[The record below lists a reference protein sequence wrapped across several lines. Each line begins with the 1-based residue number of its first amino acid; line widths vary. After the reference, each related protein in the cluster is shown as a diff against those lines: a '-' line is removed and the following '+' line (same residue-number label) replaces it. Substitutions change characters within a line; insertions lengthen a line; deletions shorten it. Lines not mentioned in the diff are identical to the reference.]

1 MKRLSLAVIAVLM
14 PLKSALAQDLLETY
28 QLAVQNDPE
37 YKISDFNRLSTAE
50 IKSQSIAQMLPNIG
64 FGASST
70 RNRIDI
76 KSFIPNAPTLQHFWD
91 QKLGFNLKQ
100 PVFHWDH
107 WIQLDQSENQ
117 IAQAEANYQAKQQE
131 LMRRCAETYFNVL
144 AAQDNLDFVSAEKT
158 AIAQQLEQAKQR
170 FEVGLIAITDVYEAQ
185 AGYDRTEANLIEAQN
200 LLDNSKEALREIL
213 GENDAKLNRLQ
224 NSINLVP
231 PSPADINAW
240 TTAAEQGNFSV
251 VAQINQAEYKR
262 KMVDF
267 QQARH
272 LPTLDIIAQ
281 YNDQDSGNRYG
292 LRGDNENIGL
302 QLNLPLFEGGGTN
315 SRVRQAEHEF
325 NAAKQELIRTQR
337 SVTRMVKD
345 AFRGIE
351 ASISRVKALDAT
363 VNSAEKSLEA
373 TSVGLEVGTRT
384 MVEVL
389 TEQRNLY
396 KAKSDY
402 ARSRYDYL
410 INTIRLKE
418 ANGSLSEADLAQI
431 NQYLK

>member
-28 QLAVQNDPE
+28 QLAIQNDPE
-37 YKISDFNRLSTAE
+37 YKISDINRLSTAE

-76 KSFIPNAPTLQHFWD
+76 KSFIPNAPSLQHFWD
-91 QKLGFNLKQ
+91 QKLGFNLRQ

-117 IAQAEANYQAKQQE
+117 IAQSEAQYQAKHQA
-131 LMRRCAETYFNVL
+131 LMRRCAEAYFNIL
-144 AAQDNLDFVSAEKT
+144 AAQDNLDYVNAERT

-213 GENDAKLNRLQ
+213 GDNPANLNRLQ

-240 TTAAEQGNFSV
+240 TEAAENNNFSV
-251 VAQINQAEYKR
+251 VAQINQAEYMR

-267 QQARH
+267 QQSKH

-281 YNDQDSGNRYG
+281 YNEQDNGNRYG
-292 LRGDNENIGL
+292 LRGDSENIGL
-302 QLNLPLFEGGGTN
+302 QVNVPLFEGGGTS

-363 VNSAEKSLEA
+363 VSSAEKSLEA

-418 ANGSLSEADLAQI
+418 ANGSLSEVDLAQI
-431 NQYLK
+431 NQFLK

>member
-315 SRVRQAEHEF
+315 SRIRQAEHEF

>member
-185 AGYDRTEANLIEAQN
+185 AGYDRTDANLIEAQN

-315 SRVRQAEHEF
+315 SRIRQAEHEF

>member
-28 QLAVQNDPE
+28 QLAIQNDPE
-37 YKISDFNRLSTAE
+37 YKISDINRLSTAE

-76 KSFIPNAPTLQHFWD
+76 KSFIPNAPSLQHFWD
-91 QKLGFNLKQ
+91 QKLGFNLRQ

-117 IAQAEANYQAKQQE
+117 IAQSEAQYQAKHQA
-131 LMRRCAETYFNVL
+131 LMRRCAEAYFNIL
-144 AAQDNLDFVSAEKT
+144 AAQDNLDYVNAERT

-213 GENDAKLNRLQ
+213 GDNPANLNRLQ

-240 TTAAEQGNFSV
+240 TEAAENSNFSV
-251 VAQINQAEYKR
+251 VAQINQAEYMR

-267 QQARH
+267 QQSKH

-281 YNDQDSGNRYG
+281 YNEQDNGNRYG
-292 LRGDNENIGL
+292 LRGDSENIGL
-302 QLNLPLFEGGGTN
+302 QVNVPLFEGGGTS

-351 ASISRVKALDAT
+351 ASLSRVKALDAT
-363 VNSAEKSLEA
+363 VSSAEKSLEA

-418 ANGSLSEADLAQI
+418 ANGSLSEVDLAQI
-431 NQYLK
+431 NQFLK

>member
-37 YKISDFNRLSTAE
+37 YKISDITRLSTAE

-70 RNRIDI
+70 RSRLDSR
-76 KSFIPNAPTLQHFWD
+76 SFLGSTLQHFWD
-91 QKLGFNLKQ
+91 QKLGYNLKQ

-117 IAQAEANYQAKQQE
+117 IAQAEANYQAKQQA
-131 LMRRCAETYFNVL
+131 LMRRCAEAYFNIL
-144 AAQDNLDFVSAEKT
+144 SAQDNLDFVNAERT
-158 AIAQQLEQAKQR
+158 AIAQQQEQAKQR
-170 FEVGLIAITDVYEAQ
+170 FEVGLIAITDVYEAK

-213 GENDAKLNRLQ
+213 GDNPANLNRLQ
-224 NSINLVP
+224 NTISLVP

-240 TTAAEQGNFSV
+240 TAAAESSNFSV
-251 VAQINQAEYKR
+251 VAQINQAEYMR

-281 YNDQDSGNRYG
+281 YNEQDSGNRYG
-292 LRGDNENIGL
+292 LRGDSENIGL
-302 QLNLPLFEGGGTN
+302 QVNVPLFEGGGTS

-363 VNSAEKSLEA
+363 VSSAEKSLEA

-418 ANGSLSEADLAQI
+418 ANGSLSEVDLAQI
-431 NQYLK
+431 NQFLK